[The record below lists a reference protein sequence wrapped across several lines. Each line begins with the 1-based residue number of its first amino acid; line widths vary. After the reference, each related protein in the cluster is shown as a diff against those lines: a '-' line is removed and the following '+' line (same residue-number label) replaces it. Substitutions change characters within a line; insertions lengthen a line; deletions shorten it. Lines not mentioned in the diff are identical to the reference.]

1 MRRSRDCASGGWRG
15 GGREGRDVIV
25 WKPDEARLMPHSE
38 SLSAARVVLLASY
51 GTTTGEIF
59 LFRILSDNHFVQ
71 KGKRLTSAVSTVLC
85 FKLWPLIQKKT
96 CPSCTRLS
104 RPSIH
109 DLGLTW
115 NPCRLIRLYLN
126 FSFVATW
133 VDRLERLD
141 WTFPPYLLKIVLP
154 VFLGITKHIKRQK
167 VCVLSLKVHIISELN
182 CNLAFS
188 QVKH

>member
-85 FKLWPLIQKKT
+85 FKL
-96 CPSCTRLS
+96 
-104 RPSIH
+104 
-109 DLGLTW
+109 
-115 NPCRLIRLYLN
+115 
-126 FSFVATW
+126 
-133 VDRLERLD
+133 
-141 WTFPPYLLKIVLP
+141 
-154 VFLGITKHIKRQK
+154 
-167 VCVLSLKVHIISELN
+167 
-182 CNLAFS
+182 
-188 QVKH
+188 